1 MYIIY
6 VFLKMFLCSFTFSL
20 LSQDHKVALPHLY
33 YLLLLAFWPILRP
46 SAPLLP
52 SWSAIAL
59 KLESASTQK
68 WLNCCRLMPKTSI
81 TVITLDIPSLN
92 THTARSEQM
101 SSTFF
106 RLNKF
111 LERSTIPLHWNF
123 RCYFGYSLLSN
134 DWVIHR

>member
-6 VFLKMFLCSFTFSL
+6 VSLKMFLCSFTFSL

-33 YLLLLAFWPILRP
+33 YLLLASWPILRP
-46 SAPLLP
+46 SESLLP

-68 WLNCCRLMPKTSI
+68 LLNCCRLMPKTSI

-92 THTARSEQM
+92 IHTARSEQM

-111 LERSTIPLHWNF
+111 LERSTIPLH
-123 RCYFGYSLLSN
+123 
-134 DWVIHR
+134 